1 MDGYEESQL
10 TLEKS
15 YVDKIILIEKVIQRS
30 EWCLC
35 YNMYDCNC
43 RPIIRSNYCF
53 NCGYYK
59 CTKKRFSKRRNG
71 LFIWN
76 SGGSLARS
84 NSLQR
89 KSDATAITR
98 KEIANRRLCDC
109 CLGDCRLGPRSRD
122 RFNIFD
128 WPDWPHDRVMF
139 ICLSNLVFQF
149 FRCQFFSVSR
159 SFSPSG
165 SVIKIF

>member
-84 NSLQR
+84 NSVNEIDIQQLK
-89 KSDATAITR
+89 KSLNKYQI
-98 KEIANRRLCDC
+98 
-109 CLGDCRLGPRSRD
+109 
-122 RFNIFD
+122 
-128 WPDWPHDRVMF
+128 
-139 ICLSNLVFQF
+139 
-149 FRCQFFSVSR
+149 
-159 SFSPSG
+159 
-165 SVIKIF
+165 

>member
-1 MDGYEESQL
+1 MDGYKESNKNINHDEGQL

-15 YVDKIILIEKVIQRS
+15 YANKIILIGKVIQKS
-30 EWCLC
+30 ERCLC

-53 NCGYYK
+53 DCRYYK
-59 CTKKRFSKRRNG
+59 CTNKRFSKRRSG

-84 NSLQR
+84 NSVNEIDIQQLKKLVNKYQMYNFQR

-98 KEIANRRLCDC
+98 K
-109 CLGDCRLGPRSRD
+109 
-122 RFNIFD
+122 
-128 WPDWPHDRVMF
+128 VM
-139 ICLSNLVFQF
+139 ITPLKISVAILS
-149 FRCQFFSVSR
+149 
-159 SFSPSG
+159 
-165 SVIKIF
+165 